1 MKNTW
6 QLQEAK
12 NQLSVVVDNALTN
25 GPQTITRHG
34 EPAVVVI
41 SVGEF
46 KKARVRKKSIL
57 ELFEPIR
64 GLNLDLKRDKLA
76 GWLAIDLFL
85 DNRINSVITDGLFP
99 EGPVK
104 LFQENSLNGVD
115 ANALSVVAWH
125 RNPGSDSQSIS
136 SHRQSEDAPGQSHAV
151 LRCRSSNLGNSNGL
165 DGIFRT

>member
-1 MKNTW
+1 MRGPIVKVSQFAMKHIVATS
-6 QLQEAK
+6 L
-12 NQLSVVVDNALTN
+12 
-25 GPQTITRHG
+25 
-34 EPAVVVI
+34 
-41 SVGEF
+41 F
-46 KKARVRKKSIL
+46 KIACST
-57 ELFEPIR
+57 
-64 GLNLDLKRDKLA
+64 LDLKRDKLA

-165 DGIFRT
+165 DG